1 LLLRKFKDTKIPKK
15 KDDIKLT
22 IEVF

>member
-1 LLLRKFKDTKIPKK
+1 LLIKFNDTKIPKK
-15 KDDIKLT
+15 KDAIKLT